1 VRGQAVGRRT
11 ATGAAGMPEAGENG
25 EVAATA
31 TFGERL
37 RAAVEGSGPLCA
49 GIDPSSDLLEAWGL
63 SDSPDGLAEFAA
75 VCLES
80 FAGEVPVVK
89 PQVAFFERHGAAG
102 MAVLERL
109 LVDARSAGLLVI
121 ADAKRGDIGS
131 TSAAYADAWLGEA
144 SPLAAD
150 AVTAHPYLGLGA
162 LAPFVEAAE
171 RGGRGVFVVVRG
183 SNPEGRALQEATT
196 AAGRSVED
204 SLLSAIGELN
214 ERHRFA
220 GRLGNVGAVV
230 GATLAP
236 SSTPL
241 SDVGGPLLAPGVG
254 AQGATAAE
262 LRALFGTCPPG
273 SVVPNVSRSVLAAG
287 PGVHDLRAAV
297 RQARDDVASALAAPR

>member
-1 VRGQAVGRRT
+1 MAEDAVDG
-11 ATGAAGMPEAGENG
+11 EA
-25 EVAATA
+25 VAPA
-31 TFGERL
+31 TFGDRL
-37 RAAVEGSGPLCA
+37 RAAVEASGPLCA
-49 GIDPSSDLLEAWGL
+49 GIDPSSDLLAGWGL
-63 SDSPDGLAEFAA
+63 ADTADGVAELAAR
-75 VCLES
+75 CLEA

-109 LVDARSAGLLVI
+109 LADARSAGLLVI

-131 TSAAYADAWLGEA
+131 TSAAYADAWLGES

-171 RGGRGVFVVVRG
+171 RNRRGVFVVVRG

-214 ERHRFA
+214 DRHRSA

-254 AQGATAAE
+254 AQGAGAAE
-262 LRALFGTCPPG
+262 LAALFGTCPPG
-273 SVVPNVSRSVLAAG
+273 SVVANVSRSVLTAG
-287 PGVHDLRAAV
+287 PAVTDLRAAV
-297 RQARDDVASALAAPR
+297 RRARDDVASALRGTR